1 MKSSVHFGV
10 ALLLATFCLSA
21 AAQTVTPLNGQSSA
35 TTQQDSAACR
45 ALADSESSA
54 ATESPT
60 SGGRV
65 RGAAIGVAVGA
76 APMGAAIAGVRKR
89 RHERAAQ
96 SQAKAAAA
104 SAYADC
110 MQQRGYQVA
119 P

>member
-1 MKSSVHFGV
+1 MYFGI
-10 ALLLATFCLSA
+10 ASLLATFCISA
-21 AAQTVTPLNGQSSA
+21 TGQTVTPLKGQSSA
-35 TTQQDSAACR
+35 TTQQDGAACQ

-54 ATESPT
+54 ATENPN

-89 RHERAAQ
+89 RHDRAAQ

-104 SAYADC
+104 SAYANC